1 MNETTSIQQPTIHY
15 TYTSTEAT
23 GTNWLPP
30 PFSLDKPL
38 GLSYLFIRRDIEHGR
53 ARFRLLHGEGDEG
66 VDQLDGRIETAAVA
80 GVIVFVT
87 AIQSRV
93 NLSLVIFAH
102 MHGNV
107 EMSGVAVRQTAEGHH
122 VTVEV
127 FRLHA

>member
-1 MNETTSIQQPTIHY
+1 MKQPLSNSQQFITHILLLRLLVQ
-15 TYTSTEAT
+15 T
-23 GTNWLPP
+23 GCHHPSP
-30 PFSLDKPL
+30 LDKL
-38 GLSYLFIRRDIEHGR
+38 QGLSYLFIRRDIEHGR